1 MPLEDK
7 HDFFVNANGFS
18 RQNYTFASTKFSPEK
33 MNRKFGFLVSVIFA
47 FMSCSSPKSLEY
59 RDYHNFAIKK
69 LGFDKSTVGL
79 DIEYYNPNNFRM
91 QLRNTDLDIFIDGK
105 LFGHSST
112 DTLIQIPRKDTFS
125 LPVQFDVNMQRVYQN
140 ALNTLLGKE
149 VLLKVSGK
157 IKVGKAN
164 VFMYFPVNYES
175 KETFSL
181 F

>member
-1 MPLEDK
+1 MLIAL
-7 HDFFVNANGFS
+7 ANRNLSLRNNFLV
-18 RQNYTFASTKFSPEK
+18 TEK
-33 MNRKFGFLVSVIFA
+33 MKIKFMYLGLVVVA

-59 RDYHNFAIKK
+59 RDYHNFTIDK
-69 LGFDKSTVGL
+69 LGFNNSTVSL
-79 DIEYYNPNNFRM
+79 EIEYYNPNNFRM

-112 DTLIQIPRKDTFS
+112 DTLIHIPRKDTFS
-125 LPVQFDVNMQRVYQN
+125 LPVKFNVNMQRLYQN

-149 VLLKVSGK
+149 VVLRIAGK

-181 F
+181 FGNTQ